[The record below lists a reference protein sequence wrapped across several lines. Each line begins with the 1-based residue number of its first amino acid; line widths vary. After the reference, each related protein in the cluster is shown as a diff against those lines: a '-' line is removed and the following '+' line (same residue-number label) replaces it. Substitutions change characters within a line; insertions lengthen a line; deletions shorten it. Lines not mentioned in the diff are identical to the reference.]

1 MINEID
7 NIEWIAEN
15 INNIKAAISKAIVTG
30 GVVQYSLNSG
40 QGSTSVRRATLAE
53 LQQQLREMQYLYNE
67 AVENYTGSNINV
79 MRTYNNANRP
89 FSR

>member
-1 MINEID
+1 MNEFD
-7 NIEWIAEN
+7 NIDWLAEN
-15 INNIKAAISKAIVTG
+15 IKNIKAAISKAIVSG

-53 LQQQLREMQYLYNE
+53 LTQQLREMQYLYNE
-67 AVENYTGSNINV
+67 AIENCTGSNINV
-79 MRTYNNANRP
+79 MRTYNNANRF